1 MKKTLPVTALLL
13 SIPVIVAAAARDFK
27 SPAGYHFS
35 APAGWKIDT
44 SGKMHTDVIVYAPPS
59 DGFTANLNVKMLDL
73 EDGETLA
80 ADTTAMNEINPRMF
94 KQYTVISQEPKQL
107 DGVPSVWTVAT
118 YHLTEPMMTLR
129 MTRVEAINNGKV
141 YYFDC
146 TELDNKRDKVDP
158 AFKTMLQSVRWTAAP
173 GNG

>member
-1 MKKTLPVTALLL
+1 MKKIFPLSALLL
-13 SIPVIVAAAARDFK
+13 SAPAVVLGAVKDFK

-44 SGKMHTDVIVYAPPS
+44 SGKMHTDVIVFAPPA
-59 DGFTANLNVKMLDL
+59 DGFAANLNVKTLDV
-73 EDGETLA
+73 EEGETLA
-80 ADTTAMNEINPRMF
+80 NDTTEMNDVNPHMF
-94 KQYTVISQEPKQL
+94 KQYTVVSQEPRQL

-118 YHLTEPMMTLR
+118 YRLTQPAITLR

-146 TELDNKRDKVDP
+146 TELDNHRDKIDP
-158 AFKTMLQSVRWTAAP
+158 AFKAMLQSIHWTAGAA
-173 GNG
+173 NG